1 MNVVAEGVET
11 VAQQETLARLK
22 CDQLQGYLFS
32 KPLPAEVIETQL
44 SARKRKKRL
53 LK

>member
-1 MNVVAEGVET
+1 MFPVSKRV
-11 VAQQETLARLK
+11 LK

-44 SARKRKKRL
+44 FTPKRKKRQA
-53 LK
+53 KKQQT